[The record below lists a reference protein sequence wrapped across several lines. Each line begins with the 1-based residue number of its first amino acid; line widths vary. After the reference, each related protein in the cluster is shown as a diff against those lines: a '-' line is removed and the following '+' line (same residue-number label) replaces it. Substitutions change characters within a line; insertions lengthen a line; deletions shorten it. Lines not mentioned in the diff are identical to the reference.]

1 MVSFYNIYA
10 FFARTTMAPVFLKT
24 KATRKN
30 NNKIG
35 EKTRSDNNEKRLIKI
50 VLGPS

>member
-1 MVSFYNIYA
+1 
-10 FFARTTMAPVFLKT
+10 MAPVFLKT

-50 VLGPS
+50 VLALLALNLLLLTT